1 MARRLGVSDWDS
13 TDLPGAE
20 REEEEVRR
28 ADEGLEDPPVAED
41 AVEELDEVV
50 EGAALEGSGPV
61 HPHREAGLWAGAGVC
76 LEAEEMEVQLP
87 QRRRRPSRR
96 V

>member
-20 REEEEVRR
+20 RGEEEVKR
-28 ADEGLEDPPVAED
+28 ADEGLEDPPAAED

-50 EGAALEGSGPV
+50 EGAALEDSGPV
-61 HPHREAGLWAGAGVC
+61 HPHCEPGLWAGVGVC
-76 LEAEEMEVQLP
+76 LEAEATEERLP
-87 QRRRRPSRR
+87 QRR
-96 V
+96 